1 MYSSKT
7 PDKVSDASE
16 KKKKSP
22 LLRLRESAPG
32 RPRRARREH
41 SARRVGRQAR
51 RVPTSWSQ
59 AGNIWRRSDHWEK
72 SMTWKY
78 EKRTPGV
85 YQHLYLKKKNKYNK
99 KNNHFHSIFKA
110 FAMCAKNINRGNR
123 KEQICVHIGCF
134 EKSNRIVALKASQCR
149 GPIFPTKD

>member
-1 MYSSKT
+1 MQ
-7 PDKVSDASE
+7 KVSYTLFFRVFKEFVVYLSVFLDTLCLGPSIV
-16 KKKKSP
+16 SNW
-22 LLRLRESAPG
+22 RGLREL
-32 RPRRARREH
+32 ARLG
-41 SARRVGRQAR
+41 S
-51 RVPTSWSQ
+51 VPLSLC
-59 AGNIWRRSDHWEK
+59 D
-72 SMTWKY
+72 WKY
-78 EKRTPGV
+78 ENRTPGV
-85 YQHLYLKKKNKYNK
+85 YQHLYLKKTNTIK